1 MPRQD
6 AERTRIFEDL
16 RGLIS
21 GEVRCDPL
29 FCGLYASDAGIVRSA
44 PLAVV
49 RPATVRDVIACVQYA
64 ADRRLPLTPRGAG
77 TGTAGGAVGNG
88 IILDMSRFFRSVRLT
103 EHGTCRV
110 GAGAAIERINHHLQ
124 PTGRYF
130 PWGSVDKLVE
140 TIGGIVSTGQP
151 PRFPLLFEDVAQFLV
166 SAQIVLADG
175 CVVELKNR
183 VAPLEES
190 FSGSRAQLH
199 RWLQLGVLLRDN
211 LQAIMEEQHHPYRR
225 RPGYRL
231 WAVLGDGYLTDLLDS
246 ANCRGKQG
254 VRTPDLGVA
263 SQEQI
268 DREKLGFSSLS
279 FANAAE
285 LAAAGS
291 WPNGREA
298 SFSREQGGEKA
309 FPLNPTGLF
318 VGSEGTLG
326 IITEVEIL
334 LPEPLPAHGVMIFY
348 FESLQEALRA
358 VQTVLGIG
366 AAACRLVDGRHLSL
380 DREGDPQLEPLI
392 PREAQF
398 ACVVEVLAP
407 DTRLLKQKMHWL
419 RTGVRSV
426 ARPVA
431 PELSGSER
439 WDREL
444 LLNLSRPV
452 PPALYRLGG
461 EARPVPFMDDVA
473 VPPESLEEFLP
484 ALLELLR
491 RHNLTAP
498 IYCSLGDGRVV
509 VRPIVNLR
517 NREDQKALLN
527 FVEDL
532 CELVL
537 EAGGSVTCG
546 GGWGLIHSPFLV
558 RQCPRLVPVME
569 KVKESFDPRGI
580 LNPGKVIG
588 SWSLDD
594 LDQYLRSNITAEAS
608 EGASAAGVLLGNVR
622 QREERGRRDSPSSKT
637 RERKLGFPELV
648 AKASICFSCGGC
660 RHQLSEG
667 RMCPVFRSQPT
678 EEASPRAKANLLRY
692 LAEEGFRPTEIAS
705 GSLREIA
712 DLCVHCHMC
721 TLECPARVD
730 IPGIITSLKGEHVD
744 AAGLWFSD
752 WVMARLDRL
761 ASWGMR
767 CPRLTNR
774 LLRMPWFRWI
784 LEKVFGIAQ
793 GRFLPPVADKTFL
806 ELAKRSRLTRISR
819 QAGVKVAYFV
829 DVYVNWFAPRLGQ
842 WFLEVLQHNGISV
855 HVPEKQLQAG
865 VPAITVG
872 ALHLAR
878 RFAVRNIRTLAN
890 LVRQGFKVLGTE
902 PAAVLA
908 LRKEYPQLL
917 PTPDATLVASQTFEA
932 CTFLWQLH
940 LEGKLQLDFRPVPL
954 TVGYHQPCRMK
965 ALGVGRPGEHLLQ
978 LIPGLQ
984 VLPLPD
990 ACSGMAGT
998 FGLKASH
1005 YRASLRAGF
1014 PLIVALRN
1022 PAFQIGVTECSA
1034 CRIQLEQG
1042 AGKPVLHPLE
1052 LLACAYGF
1060 VELESLLR
1068 WPRS

>member
-29 FCGLYASDAGIVRSA
+29 FCGLYASDAGIVRSV
-44 PLAVV
+44 PRAVV

-64 ADRRLPLTPRGAG
+64 ADRKLSVIPRGAG
-77 TGTAGGAVGNG
+77 TGTAGGAVGDG
-88 IILDMSRFFRSVRLT
+88 IILDMSRFLRSVKLT

-110 GAGAAIERINHHLQ
+110 GAGATIERINHHLQ
-124 PTGRYF
+124 PTGRHF

-175 CVVELKNR
+175 SVVELRNR
-183 VAPLEES
+183 LAPPEEA
-190 FSGSRAQLH
+190 FSGSVALID
-199 RWLQLGVLLRDN
+199 RWLRLGVLLQNN
-211 LQAIMEEQHHPYRR
+211 LQAIVEEQHPRCRR

-231 WAVLGDGYLTDLLDS
+231 WAVLGDGYLTHLPDL
-246 ANCRGKQG
+246 ANCQGKQG
-254 VRTPDLGVA
+254 VRTPALEVA
-263 SQEQI
+263 SKEQN
-268 DREKLGFSSLS
+268 DPEKLGFSSLS
-279 FANAAE
+279 FAKTTE
-285 LAAAGS
+285 LAGAGPR
-291 WPNGREA
+291 PNGPQA
-298 SFSREQGGEKA
+298 SFSQEGREKA
-309 FPLNPTGLF
+309 FALNPMGLF

-326 IITEVEIL
+326 IITEVEIF
-334 LPEPLPAHGVMIFY
+334 LPEPLPAHGVVIFY

-380 DREGDPQLEPLI
+380 NREGDPQLEPLI

-426 ARPVA
+426 ARPIA
-431 PELSGSER
+431 PELCGSER

-444 LLNLSRPV
+444 LLSLSRPV

-461 EARPVPFMDDVA
+461 EAKPVPFMDDVGL
-473 VPPESLEEFLP
+473 PPESLEEFLP

-527 FVEDL
+527 FAEDL

-537 EAGGSVTCG
+537 EIGGSVTCG
-546 GGWGLIHSPFLV
+546 GGWGIIHSPFLV
-558 RQCPRLVPVME
+558 RQYPRLAAVME

-580 LNPGKVIG
+580 LNPGKLVR
-588 SWSLDD
+588 SWSLGD
-594 LDQYLRSNITAEAS
+594 LEQYLRSNFPV
-608 EGASAAGVLLGNVR
+608 EGIEGTSAVAVLPGNVK
-622 QREERGRRDSPSSKT
+622 QREEKGRRISPSTET
-637 RERKLGFPELV
+637 REGRPEFPALI

-692 LAEEGFRPTEIAS
+692 LAEERFRPSEIAS

-712 DLCVHCHMC
+712 ELCVHCHMC
-721 TLECPARVD
+721 TLECPAGVD
-730 IPGIITSLKGEHVD
+730 IPGVITSLKGEHVD

-761 ASWGMR
+761 ASWGMM
-767 CPRLTNR
+767 CPRLTNG

-793 GRFLPPVADKTFL
+793 GRALPPVAGKTFL
-806 ELAKRSRLTRISR
+806 DLAKRSRLTRISR

-829 DVYVNWFAPRLGQ
+829 DLYVNWFAPQLGQ

-908 LRKEYPQLL
+908 IRREYPQLW
-917 PTPDATLVASQTFEA
+917 PSPDATLVASQTFEA

-965 ALGVGRPGEHLLQ
+965 ALGVGRPGEQLLR

-1034 CRIQLEQG
+1034 CKIQLEQG

-1060 VELESLLR
+1060 VELDSLLR
-1068 WPRS
+1068 WPRY